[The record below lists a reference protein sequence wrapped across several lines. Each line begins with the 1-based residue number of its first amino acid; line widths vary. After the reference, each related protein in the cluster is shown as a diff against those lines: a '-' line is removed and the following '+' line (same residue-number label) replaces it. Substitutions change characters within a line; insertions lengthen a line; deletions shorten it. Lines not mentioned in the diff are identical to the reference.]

1 MGVQLFFRYECSG
14 IKSVHVSMLLAEEVI
29 GVHATV
35 FTGKD
40 PEQPK
45 PGDGNYFQQARLC
58 AETSG
63 DGDEEGR
70 HQGADHAHPL
80 PGGLIHHTLRS
91 SVLDIATYYSY
102 SI

>member
-1 MGVQLFFRYECSG
+1 DELDELSASVQRIGGVGLTIHEELSG
-14 IKSVHVSMLLAEEVI
+14 Q
-29 GVHATV
+29 
-35 FTGKD
+35 GKD

-45 PGDGNYFQQARLC
+45 PGDGNYFQQTRLC